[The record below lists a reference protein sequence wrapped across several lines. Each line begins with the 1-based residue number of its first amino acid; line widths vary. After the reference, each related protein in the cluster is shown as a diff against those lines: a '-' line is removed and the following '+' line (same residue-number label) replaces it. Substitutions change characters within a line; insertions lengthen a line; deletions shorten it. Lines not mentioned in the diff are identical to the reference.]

1 MVGLCWLAIQYQELV
16 GWVLAVF
23 GLGLVTYVLWIAVAK
38 LPAEERDRI
47 FAAMFLIFVSIVFW
61 ALFEQAGS
69 SLTLF
74 TARPVDR
81 SIVGFEP
88 TAAMFQSLNAIY
100 IVLLAPVFAG
110 LWLWLGRRG
119 WEPSTP
125 MKFGLGVVQVGL
137 GFLVLV
143 WGAQA
148 VGVGVPTPV
157 ILIFLIYLLHTTGEL
172 CLSPVGLSAMNRLSP
187 AHMASLIMG
196 TWFFASATGNF
207 AAGLIAAATGAE
219 GVGEESGKQ
228 VVLGV
233 YSTVGWYAIA
243 IGIVVMLISPFVKK
257 LMHLDS
263 LKDDV
268 EGDDLLG
275 QAEGPGE
282 PQGAGIHP
290 ETRPRV

>member
-1 MVGLCWLAIQYQELV
+1 
-16 GWVLAVF
+16 
-23 GLGLVTYVLWIAVAK
+23 
-38 LPAEERDRI
+38 
-47 FAAMFLIFVSIVFW
+47 
-61 ALFEQAGS
+61 
-69 SLTLF
+69 
-74 TARPVDR
+74 
-81 SIVGFEP
+81 
-88 TAAMFQSLNAIY
+88 
-100 IVLLAPVFAG
+100 
-110 LWLWLGRRG
+110 
-119 WEPSTP
+119 
-125 MKFGLGVVQVGL
+125 
-137 GFLVLV
+137 
-143 WGAQA
+143 
-148 VGVGVPTPV
+148 
-157 ILIFLIYLLHTTGEL
+157 
-172 CLSPVGLSAMNRLSP
+172 
-187 AHMASLIMG
+187 MASLIMG